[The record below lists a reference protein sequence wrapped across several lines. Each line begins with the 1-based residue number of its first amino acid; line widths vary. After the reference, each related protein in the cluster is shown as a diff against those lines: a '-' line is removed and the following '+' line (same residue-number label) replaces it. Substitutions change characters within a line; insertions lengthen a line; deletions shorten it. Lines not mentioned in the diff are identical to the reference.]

1 MWHKKGTMKK
11 KILKR
16 AINNRHNSP
25 KIDFKKGSKLSE
37 KVTVIVL
44 KSTISMVGYF
54 AVKDDLQAKAIWE
67 MFHNMCGEI
76 SKRDKTTFLFWHL
89 TR

>member
-1 MWHKKGTMKK
+1 MKK

-54 AVKDDLQAKAIWE
+54 AVKDDLQAKS
-67 MFHNMCGEI
+67 NMGNV
-76 SKRDKTTFLFWHL
+76 S
-89 TR
+89 